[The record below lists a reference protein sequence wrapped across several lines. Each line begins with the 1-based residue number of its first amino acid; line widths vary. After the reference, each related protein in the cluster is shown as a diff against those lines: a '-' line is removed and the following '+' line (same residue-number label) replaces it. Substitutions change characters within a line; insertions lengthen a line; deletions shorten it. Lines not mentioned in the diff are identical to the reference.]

1 MREAPEVISEALMG
15 RVRDIVGPEGVLASP
30 EDLVCYAYDA
40 TRKEYPPGVVVRP
53 REARQVEALVRLAHE
68 ERVPITPRGAA
79 SGQTGGSL
87 PIEGGIALDLTGM
100 NRILE
105 IDPENLVAI
114 VEPGVINSR
123 LQQEVEKQG
132 LFYPPDPASMAF
144 STLGGNVAENA
155 GGPRAIKYG
164 VTRDYVLGLEVVT
177 PRSGLIRT
185 GTRTP
190 KGVVGYNLT
199 QLLVGSEGTI
209 GVITE
214 ITLKLLPK
222 PERVGT
228 LQAAFGL
235 VEEAGRV
242 VSDIIAARILPCTLE
257 LMDNDCIK
265 LAADHTGLPLPREAD
280 GLLLIEVDGEAG
292 EVERQLGKIVE
303 ICQRRGALEARSAR
317 SEEEREE
324 LWQGRRAL
332 SPSVSRL
339 SPTKINEDIVVPRNR
354 IPEMLRWL
362 KALSEKTGIPIISFG
377 HAGDGNLHINVM
389 TDERDAGHYAR
400 ALEMVRDIFRKTVE
414 FGGTISGEHGIGIS
428 KADYVGLEIEPPV
441 LEMMKDIKRVFD
453 PRNIMNPGKIF
464 FGSPKG

>member
-1 MREAPEVISEALMG
+1 MLISEALIE
-15 RVRDIVGPEGVLASP
+15 RVRGIVGPEGVLTSP

-40 TRKEYPPGVVVRP
+40 TQKEYPPELVVRP
-53 REARQVEALVRLAHE
+53 REAQQVEALVRLAHE
-68 ERVPITPRGAA
+68 ERVPLTPRGAA

-87 PIEGGIALDLTGM
+87 PIEGGIALDLTAM

-105 IDPENLVAI
+105 IDPENLLAV
-114 VEPGVINSR
+114 VEPGVINAD
-123 LQQEVEKQG
+123 LQKEVEKLG
-132 LFYPPDPASMAF
+132 LFYPPDPASMAY
-144 STLGGNVAENA
+144 STLGGNVAANA

-185 GTRTP
+185 GRRTT

-209 GVITE
+209 GVITR

-228 LQAAFGL
+228 LQATFGIL
-235 VEEAGRV
+235 EDAGQV
-242 VSDIIAARILPCTLE
+242 VSDIIAARVLPCTLE
-257 LMDNDCIK
+257 LMDNACIRC
-265 LAADHTGLPLPREAD
+265 AADHTGLPLPREAE

-303 ICQRRGALEARSAR
+303 ICQRRGAWEARAAR

-332 SPSVSRL
+332 SPSVARL
-339 SPTKINEDIVVPRNR
+339 SHTKINEDIVVPRTKV
-354 IPEMLRWL
+354 PEMLRWL
-362 KALSEKTGIPIISFG
+362 KALSDKTGIPIISFG
-377 HAGDGNLHINVM
+377 HAGDGNLHVNVM

-400 ALEMVRDIFRKTVE
+400 ALEAVRDIFSKTVE
-414 FGGTISGEHGIGIS
+414 LGGTISGEHGVGIS
-428 KADYVGLEIEPPV
+428 KADYVGLELEPAV

-453 PRNIMNPGKIF
+453 PHNILNPGKIF